1 MKIVITESQLKQI
14 TEGLTFEKVYK
25 DTFPVV
31 FNLVCKKY
39 AKGDYDLAQEYCQT
53 GYVRVYNQLDKFRGE
68 GSITAWV
75 RRVVTNEIINLLRKR
90 TLDTNKDVDVEK
102 VNVTDEP
109 IEKENE
115 IEYMGKYSSKDIKNA
130 IENLAD
136 GYKFIFIRYYYSGKS
151 HKEIADELGISEG
164 TSRSQL
170 SKAKTHVKKYL
181 ENLKR

>member
-14 TEGLTFEKVYK
+14 TEGMSFEKAYK
-25 DTFPVV
+25 ETFPIV
-31 FNLVCKKY
+31 FNLVCKKF

-53 GYVRVYNQLDKFRGE
+53 GYLRVYNQLDKFRGE
-68 GSITAWV
+68 GNITAWV

>member
-14 TEGLTFEKVYK
+14 TEGLSFEKVYK

-151 HKEIADELGISEG
+151 HKEISDELGISEG

>member
-14 TEGLTFEKVYK
+14 TEGISFEKAYK
-25 DTFPVV
+25 ETFPIV
-31 FNLVCKKY
+31 FNLVCKKF

-53 GYVRVYNQLDKFRGE
+53 GYLRVYNHLDTFRGE
-68 GSITAWV
+68 SSITTWV

-90 TLDTNKDVDVEK
+90 TLDTNRDVDVEK

-130 IENLAD
+130 IEDLAD
-136 GYKFIFIRYYYSGKS
+136 GYKFVFIRYYYSGKS

-170 SKAKTHVKKYL
+170 AKARNNVKKYL

>member
-14 TEGLTFEKVYK
+14 TEGMTFEEVYK
-25 DTFPVV
+25 DTFPII
-31 FNLVCKKY
+31 FNLVCKKF
-39 AKGDYDLAQEYCQT
+39 AKGNYYLAQEYCQT
-53 GYVRVYNQLDKFRGE
+53 GYVRVYNKLDSFRGE
-68 GSITAWV
+68 ASITEWV

-102 VNVTDEP
+102 LNITDEP

-130 IENLAD
+130 IEDLAD
-136 GYKFIFIRYYYSGKS
+136 GYKFVFIRYYYSGKS

-170 SKAKTHVKKYL
+170 DRARNNVKKYL

>member
-14 TEGLTFEKVYK
+14 TEGMSFEKAYK
-25 DTFPVV
+25 ETFPVV
-31 FNLVCKKY
+31 FNLVCKKF

-53 GYVRVYNQLDKFRGE
+53 GYLRVYNQLDKFRGE
-68 GSITAWV
+68 SSITTWV
-75 RRVVTNEIINLLRKR
+75 RQVVTNEIINLLRKR
-90 TLDTNKDVDVEK
+90 TLDTNRDVDVEK

-130 IENLAD
+130 IEDLAD
-136 GYKFIFIRYYYSGKS
+136 GYKFVFIRYYYSGKS

-170 SKAKTHVKKYL
+170 SKAKQNVKKYL
-181 ENLKR
+181 EGLSR